1 MQLLHGVQTVYTSDN
16 LKMTAFGSLKL
27 DAIHVS
33 EATAFFQA
41 ALLPRD
47 LWAGLLPV
55 FLGITDKG

>member
-1 MQLLHGVQTVYTSDN
+1 
-16 LKMTAFGSLKL
+16 MTAFGSLKL

-41 ALLPRD
+41 ALLPHD